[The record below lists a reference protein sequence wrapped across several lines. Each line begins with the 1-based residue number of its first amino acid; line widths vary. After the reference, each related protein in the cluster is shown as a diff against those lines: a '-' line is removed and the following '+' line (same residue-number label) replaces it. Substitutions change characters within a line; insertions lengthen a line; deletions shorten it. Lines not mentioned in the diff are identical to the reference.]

1 MVLWICGV
9 YSMKK
14 VIKEARYEYNM
25 DIIKIND
32 GYNVCIWIMN
42 IVVCD
47 IYDMVLW
54 MRKGRWLMIE
64 DIKYIGVVIGD
75 IILWVYDDAIN

>member
-1 MVLWICGV
+1 M
-9 YSMKK
+9 
-14 VIKEARYEYNM
+14 IKEACDEYNM

-32 GYNVCIWIMN
+32 EYNICIWIMN
-42 IVVCD
+42 IMWD

-54 MRKGRWLMIE
+54 MRNGRWFMIE

-75 IILWVYDDAIN
+75 IILLVYDDAIN